1 MAELITSEFQGVTI
15 TITTTAQGQQFTG
28 EVLGSDSTSIVTIKT
43 TNGATVYIAGDHI
56 VAFQ

>member
-1 MAELITSEFQGVTI
+1 MAQLITSNFEGVTV

-28 EVLGSDSTSIVTIKT
+28 EVLGPVSSTIVTIKT
-43 TNGATVYIAGDHI
+43 SNGTTIYIANEHI